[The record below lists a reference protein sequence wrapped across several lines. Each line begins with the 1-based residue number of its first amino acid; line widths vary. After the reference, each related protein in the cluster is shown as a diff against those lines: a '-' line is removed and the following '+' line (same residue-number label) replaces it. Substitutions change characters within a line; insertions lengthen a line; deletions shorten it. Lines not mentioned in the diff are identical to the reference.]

1 MSRAAVI
8 DAHQHF
14 WRHGARAHAWPAPA
28 MAALARDFTPD
39 DLRRE
44 MRAAGVDRTIL
55 MQSLND
61 AEETAEFL
69 ALAARTEWI
78 LGVVG
83 WVPLTCPDRLALLL
97 ERMPHREHLIGI
109 RHLINFEPDPHWLLR
124 PEVQESVDVIAAH
137 GLVFDA
143 VPNDPIRLE
152 AVLDTAARRPHMP
165 VVIDHLAR
173 PPVDSGGWEP
183 WATLIAR
190 AAALPNLRVKLSIG
204 LDVALG
210 WRWSTEALRPYVDHV
225 LSLFGP
231 GRVMAASN
239 WPVGLLAGSYAELWA
254 GTRGLL
260 AGLGADERALVLGG
274 AAARAFQIPQSAPV
288 EAIQ

>member
-1 MSRAAVI
+1 MSSAVI

-14 WRHGARAHAWPAPA
+14 WRYGARAHAWPGTA
-28 MAALARDFTPD
+28 MTALARDFTPD

-44 MRAAGVDRTIL
+44 MRAAGVDRTLLI
-55 MQSLND
+55 QSLND

-83 WVPLTCPDRLALLL
+83 WVPLTHPDRLARLI
-97 ERMPHREHLIGI
+97 ESIPHRAHLLGV

-124 PEVQESVDVIAAH
+124 PEVQESVDVIAAQ
-137 GLVFDA
+137 GLVLDA
-143 VPNDPIRLE
+143 VPNDPIRFE
-152 AVLDTAARRPHMP
+152 AVLDTAERRPHMP

-210 WRWSTEALRPYVDHV
+210 WRWSAEALRPYVDHV

-239 WPVGLLAGSYAELWA
+239 WPVGLLAGSYAELWS
-254 GTRGLL
+254 GTRALL
-260 AGLGADERALVLGG
+260 AGLGVEERSLVLGG
-274 AAARAFQIPQSAPV
+274 TATRTFQARQAIAAETPR
-288 EAIQ
+288 